1 MENMATLLHFFGG
14 SQGEPWWYFM
24 KKNNIGRIYPV
35 TSPKPWKPFIDDK
48 NNDLTL
54 S

>member
-24 KKNNIGRIYPV
+24 KKNQHRPDLPGDFTKAMEAIYR
-35 TSPKPWKPFIDDK
+35 W
-48 NNDLTL
+48 
-54 S
+54 